1 MKDAVVIIFGKGVSM
16 SQNELRCV
24 VDNAIKKHRF
34 VKSPKSACSLMKLMK
49 MRYKNIDLKVASE
62 IINEALEK
70 A

>member
-1 MKDAVVIIFGKGVSM
+1 M